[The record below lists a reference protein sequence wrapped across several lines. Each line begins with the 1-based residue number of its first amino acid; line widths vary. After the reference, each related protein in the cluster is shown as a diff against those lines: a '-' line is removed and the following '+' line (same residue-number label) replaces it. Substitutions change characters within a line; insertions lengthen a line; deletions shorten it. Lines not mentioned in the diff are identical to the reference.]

1 MMPLGAY
8 ANWCTAMGTSDACPQ
23 GVTLWASSTA
33 ARDGRP
39 GDSRI
44 AEKDN
49 ELPPLHLMRASPI
62 S

>member
-1 MMPLGAY
+1 MPLGAY

-23 GVTLWASSTA
+23 GVHALGIVDCC